1 MTFTA
6 ADRRGSNGR
15 IAPSHGSPQPNAP
28 RRLIAQALLT
38 AITLGLSLI
47 LWGCVSPESV
57 QVRHAAEATGR
68 RMRSEPLSDLRLVTY
83 NIWGLP
89 ALINGADP
97 ARYARIAAELEKQAP
112 HFILLQEVWSTR
124 AREAVPTGNEWSAAS
139 SSNHKLLFRRSGLVS
154 LSRFPIVDTAFHA
167 FRAGTWP
174 DSLVNKGAL
183 KITVELSPA
192 LRVNVWNVH
201 LQAGSAAQVRSRQI
215 VELADWV
222 RQAEDGQAADLI
234 AGDFNCTPDS
244 EQYAQLTRLLGVDA
258 TQLGPQ
264 PHFVTYDGCR
274 SATTEARTLDYV
286 FVRLREPRV
295 ACAVTVAPAM
305 DTPRAEDRLSD
316 HLAVKADFRFELTT
330 LTAQSPTYEMPIARG
345 GPRF

>member
-6 ADRRGSNGR
+6 ADRRESNGR
-15 IAPSHGSPQPNAP
+15 IARSRGSHSRNTSRWLA
-28 RRLIAQALLT
+28 AQALLT
-38 AITLGLSLI
+38 ALTLGLSLI

-57 QVRHAAEATGR
+57 QVRHAAEASGWS
-68 RMRSEPLSDLRLVTY
+68 MRSQAHSDLRLVTY

-89 ALINGADP
+89 AWINGADS
-97 ARYARIAAELEKQAP
+97 ARYASIAAELESHAP
-112 HFILLQEVWSTR
+112 HFILLQEVWSTS
-124 AREAVPTGNEWSAAS
+124 AHEAIPAGNEWSTAS
-139 SSNHKLLFRRSGLVS
+139 NSNQKLLFHRSGLVS

-167 FRAGTWP
+167 FQAGAWP
-174 DSLVNKGAL
+174 DALVNKGAL

-201 LQAGSAAQVRSRQI
+201 LQAGSAARVRSRQI

-222 RQAEDGQAADLI
+222 RRAEDGQAADLI

-244 EQYAQLTRLLGVDA
+244 ERYAQLTKLLGVDSS
-258 TQLGPQ
+258 QLGSQ

-286 FVRLREPRV
+286 FVRMREPQI
-295 ACAVTVAPAM
+295 ACAATVAPAL
-305 DTPRAEDRLSD
+305 DTPRPEDRLSD
-316 HLAVKADFRFELTT
+316 HLAVQVDFRFELTT
-330 LTAQSPTYEMPIARG
+330 LMAQSPTYEMPIARG
-345 GPRF
+345 TPRF